1 MRCMLMRCIL
11 GALLRFQAPAFCR
24 VLLALVVASG
34 ISYSRPAHAAPQA
47 GAEELFRQGREALAR
62 GDIPAACGFLEASYR
77 AEETMGTLLNLALCH
92 ESQGR
97 VATAWAEFRAV
108 EQRALQAVPPQA
120 ERAALAHGKAEA
132 LRPRMPRLKLR
143 LQPQDDTKDLAV
155 RVDGVEQPRELLPAG
170 LPVDPTAHRVLVA
183 RPGFQPTELEL
194 PAPAEGAMVVLDV
207 PALAPMPTESLLSRA
222 DPLSVEAIAASRA
235 RRTVGFVV
243 AGFGGLGIVT
253 SGILGGLALSQA
265 GKAKDACP
273 SPCYGDNADG
283 SVNGNVAKATDE
295 YKRGTTFADIA
306 TVSFVVGAAATLA
319 GVYLVLTSS
328 PKRTAQVY
336 LAPGSGGAMVGGKF

>member
-1 MRCMLMRCIL
+1 MSGSATL
-11 GALLRFQAPAFCR
+11 
-24 VLLALVVASG
+24 VALVLTASTFAL
-34 ISYSRPAHAAPQA
+34 PAKAAPQA
-47 GAEELFRQGREALAR
+47 SAEELFRQGREALAR

-97 VATAWAEFRAV
+97 IATAWAEFRAV
-108 EQRALQAVPPQA
+108 EQRALQAVPPQT
-120 ERAALAHGKAEA
+120 ERATLAHDKAEA

-170 LPVDPTAHRVLVA
+170 LPIDPMPHRVQVA

-194 PAPAEGAMVVLDV
+194 AAPAEGAQVVLDV
-207 PALAPMPTESLLSRA
+207 PALTPMPSDALLSRG

-243 AGFGGLGIVT
+243 AGFGGAGIIT
-253 SGILGGLALSQA
+253 SAVLGGLALAQV
-265 GKAKDACP
+265 GKVEDACP
-273 SPCYGDNADG
+273 APCYRLNADG
-283 SVNGNVAKATDE
+283 SVNKAAALANDE
-295 YKRGTTFADIA
+295 YKRGTTLADIA
-306 TVSFVVGAAATLA
+306 TVSFAVGAVATA
-319 GVYLVLTSS
+319 VGVYLVITSS
-328 PKRTAQVY
+328 PKRAGHVY
-336 LAPGSGGAMVGGKF
+336 LAPKVAQSDGGLLLGGAF